1 MKKSITL
8 GLAVSIAVSMGMLA
22 PVAANATTASPTVGP
37 CSVSNVLKSQYI
49 KTLHAE
55 VARADNGQV
64 LFTRAAETPA
74 RTASVLKLL
83 TAAVA
88 LDVLGPDYRVT
99 TKVYQDPLNPG
110 KIYLVG
116 AGDVTLSRMPG
127 NITSYYSKGPKLDT
141 LTKAVSTWAK
151 TNGISI
157 SEVVADSSLYGE
169 KGDWHSTWDKRG
181 LSEGYQ
187 APVSA
192 LQIDAGRLTSSRNP
206 NVWLAKRTDKPVEQ
220 AGQLFRASLN
230 KYSVATDA
238 VISFGKA
245 PEGAIEVAS
254 IQSQPMSAWISNML
268 RVSDNA
274 LAEAMGRLVSLKLG
288 FNGSMATLTDAY
300 KKVLKVH
307 GLDVSKLKIVD
318 ASGLSRDSAVPAS
331 FINDLLFKV
340 HAGEGDFEVIRAG
353 LPVSGNKGSL
363 ASRFSIGNQK
373 VAKGQVAAKTGWI
386 RTGYTLA
393 GFLTA
398 KDGTELVFT
407 VYNLNSSVNL
417 KNRAALDELV
427 FGFYRCGSQLVN
439 N

>member
-1 MKKSITL
+1 MKKTAVF
-8 GLAVSIAVSMGMLA
+8 GLAVSLTLSVGLLG
-22 PVAANATTASPTVGP
+22 PVAANATTSSPTVGP
-37 CSVSNVLKSQYI
+37 CTVSNVLKSQHI

-55 VARADNGQV
+55 VARADTGQV

-88 LDVLGPDYRVT
+88 LDVLGPDYKVT
-99 TKVYQDPLNPG
+99 TKVVQDPLNPG

-127 NITSYYSKGPKLDT
+127 NITSYYAKGPKLDT
-141 LTKAVSTWAK
+141 LTKAVSNWAK
-151 TNGISI
+151 TNGITI

-192 LQIDAGRLTSSRNP
+192 LQIDAGRLTSTRNP

-220 AGQLFRASLN
+220 AGALFKASLN
-230 KYSVATDA
+230 KFGVAQDA
-238 VISFGKA
+238 IVSFSKA
-245 PEGAIEVAS
+245 PAGAIEIAS
-254 IQSQPMSAWISNML
+254 IQSQPVSAWISNML

-274 LAEAMGRLVSLKLG
+274 LAEALGRLVSLKLG
-288 FNGSMATLTDAY
+288 YNGSMSTLTDAY
-300 KKVLKVH
+300 KKTLKIH
-307 GLDVSKLKIVD
+307 GFDVSKLKIVD
-318 ASGLSRDSAVPAS
+318 ASGLSRDSAVPAA
-331 FINDLLFKV
+331 FVNDLLFKV
-340 HAGEGDFEVIRAG
+340 YSGHGDYEIIQSG
-353 LPVSGNKGSL
+353 LPVSGSKGSL
-363 ASRFSIGNQK
+363 ASRFSVGNQK
-373 VAKGQVAAKTGWI
+373 EAKGLVAAKTGWI

-427 FGFYRCGSQLVN
+427 FGFYRCGSQLTN

>member
-1 MKKSITL
+1 MKKTAVI
-8 GLAVSIAVSMGMLA
+8 GLAVSLTLSLGLLG
-22 PVAANATTASPTVGP
+22 PVAANATTSSPTVGP
-37 CSVSNVLKSQYI
+37 CTVSNVLKSQHI

-55 VARADNGQV
+55 VARADTGQV

-88 LDVLGPDYRVT
+88 LDVLGPDYKVT
-99 TKVYQDPLNPG
+99 TKVVQDPLNPG

-127 NITSYYSKGPKLDT
+127 NITSYYAKGPKLDT
-141 LTKAVSTWAK
+141 LTKAVSNWAK
-151 TNGISI
+151 TNGITI

-192 LQIDAGRLTSSRNP
+192 LQIDAGRLTSTRNP
-206 NVWLAKRTDKPVEQ
+206 NIWLAKRTDKPVEQ
-220 AGQLFRASLN
+220 AGALFKASLN
-230 KYSVATDA
+230 KFGVAQDA
-238 VISFGKA
+238 IVSFSKA
-245 PEGAIEVAS
+245 PAGAIEIAS
-254 IQSQPMSAWISNML
+254 IQSQPVSAWISNML

-274 LAEAMGRLVSLKLG
+274 LAEALGRLVSLKLG
-288 FNGSMATLTDAY
+288 YNGSMSTLTDAY
-300 KKVLKVH
+300 KKTLKIH
-307 GLDVSKLKIVD
+307 GFDVSKLKIVD
-318 ASGLSRDSAVPAS
+318 ASGLSRDSAVPAA
-331 FINDLLFKV
+331 FVNDLLFKV
-340 HAGEGDFEVIRAG
+340 YSGHGDYEIIRAG
-353 LPVSGNKGSL
+353 LPVSGSKGSL
-363 ASRFSIGNQK
+363 ASRFSVGNQK
-373 VAKGQVAAKTGWI
+373 EAKGLVAAKTGWI

-427 FGFYRCGSQLVN
+427 FGFYRCGSQLTN

>member
-1 MKKSITL
+1 MKKTAVF
-8 GLAVSIAVSMGMLA
+8 GLAVSLTLSYGLLS
-22 PVAANATTASPTVGP
+22 PVAANATTSSPTVGP
-37 CSVSNVLKSQYI
+37 CTVSNVLKSQHI

-55 VARADNGQV
+55 VARADTGQV

-88 LDVLGPDYRVT
+88 LDVLGPDYKVT
-99 TKVYQDPLNPG
+99 TKVVQDPLNPG

-127 NITSYYSKGPKLDT
+127 NITSYYAKGPKLDT
-141 LTKAVSTWAK
+141 LTKAVSNWAK
-151 TNGISI
+151 TNGITI

-192 LQIDAGRLTSSRNP
+192 LQIDAGRLTSTRNP

-220 AGQLFRASLN
+220 AGALFKASLN
-230 KYSVATDA
+230 KFGVAQEA
-238 VISFGKA
+238 IVSFSKA
-245 PEGAIEVAS
+245 PAGAIEIAS
-254 IQSQPMSAWISNML
+254 IQSQPVSAWISNML

-274 LAEAMGRLVSLKLG
+274 LAEALGRLVSLKLG
-288 FNGSMATLTDAY
+288 YNGSMSTLTDAY
-300 KKVLKVH
+300 KKTLKIH
-307 GLDVSKLKIVD
+307 GFDVSKLKIVD
-318 ASGLSRDSAVPAS
+318 ASGLSRDSAVPAA
-331 FINDLLFKV
+331 FVNDLLFKV
-340 HAGEGDFEVIRAG
+340 YSGHGDYEIIQSG
-353 LPVSGNKGSL
+353 LPVSGSKGSL
-363 ASRFSIGNQK
+363 ASRFSVGNQK
-373 VAKGQVAAKTGWI
+373 EAKGLVAAKTGWI

-427 FGFYRCGSQLVN
+427 FGFYRCGSQLTN

>member
-1 MKKSITL
+1 MKKRMTL
-8 GLAVSIAVSMGMLA
+8 GLAVSIAISMGMLS
-22 PVAANATTASPTVGP
+22 PVTAYATTSSPTVAP
-37 CSVSNVLKSQYI
+37 CSVSNVLKSQHI

-88 LDVLGPDYRVT
+88 LDVLGPDYKVT
-99 TKVYQDPLNPG
+99 TRVVQDPANPG

-169 KGDWHSTWDKRG
+169 KGDWHPTWDKRG

-206 NVWLAKRTDKPVEQ
+206 NVWLAKRT
-220 AGQLFRASLN
+220 
-230 KYSVATDA
+230 
-238 VISFGKA
+238 
-245 PEGAIEVAS
+245 
-254 IQSQPMSAWISNML
+254 
-268 RVSDNA
+268 
-274 LAEAMGRLVSLKLG
+274 
-288 FNGSMATLTDAY
+288 
-300 KKVLKVH
+300 
-307 GLDVSKLKIVD
+307 
-318 ASGLSRDSAVPAS
+318 
-331 FINDLLFKV
+331 
-340 HAGEGDFEVIRAG
+340 
-353 LPVSGNKGSL
+353 
-363 ASRFSIGNQK
+363 
-373 VAKGQVAAKTGWI
+373 
-386 RTGYTLA
+386 
-393 GFLTA
+393 
-398 KDGTELVFT
+398 
-407 VYNLNSSVNL
+407 
-417 KNRAALDELV
+417 
-427 FGFYRCGSQLVN
+427 
-439 N
+439 

>member
-1 MKKSITL
+1 MKKKI
-8 GLAVSIAVSMGMLA
+8 M
-22 PVAANATTASPTVGP
+22 AALVLSAALTASPLLVAPASSSTQSPTVAP

-55 VARADNGQV
+55 VARADTGQV

-99 TKVYQDPLNPG
+99 TRVLQDPIDPG

-127 NITSYYSKGPKLDT
+127 NITSYYSKGPKLDS
-141 LTKAVSTWAK
+141 LSKSIANWAK
-151 TNGISI
+151 TNGITI
-157 SEVVADSSLYGE
+157 SEVVADSSLYGA

-192 LQIDAGRLTSSRNP
+192 LQIDAGRLTSSRNK
-206 NVWLAKRTDKPVEQ
+206 NVFIAKRTDKPIEQ
-220 AGQLFRASLN
+220 AGALFKESLM
-230 KYSVATDA
+230 KFGVAQSAT
-238 VISFGKA
+238 ISFAKA
-245 PEGAIEVAS
+245 PAGAIEIAS
-254 IQSQPMSAWISNML
+254 IQSQPISAWVTNML

-274 LAEAMGRLVSLKLG
+274 LAEALGRLVSLKLG
-288 FNGSMATLTDAY
+288 FDGSMGSLTNAY
-300 KKVLKVH
+300 KKALGNK
-307 GLDVSKLKIVD
+307 GLDVSKLKIID
-318 ASGLSRDSAVPAS
+318 GSGLSRDSAVPAG
-331 FINDLLFKV
+331 FVNDLLFKV
-340 HAGEGDFEVIRAG
+340 QQGEGDYEIIQAG
-353 LPVSGNKGSL
+353 LPVSGKAGSL
-363 ASRFSIGNQK
+363 RSRFSLGNQK
-373 VAKGQVAAKTGWI
+373 PATGQVFAKTGWI
-386 RTGYTLA
+386 RSGYTLA
-393 GFLTA
+393 GFLKA

-427 FGFYRCGSQLVN
+427 YGFYRCGSSLTN

>member
-1 MKKSITL
+1 MKKTMA
-8 GLAVSIAVSMGMLA
+8 GLAMSTALVFSTLLVA
-22 PVAANATTASPTVGP
+22 PANASTTSPTVAP
-37 CSVSNVLKSQYI
+37 CSVSNVLKSTHI

-64 LFTRAAETPA
+64 LFSRAAETPA

-88 LDVLGPDYRVT
+88 LDVLGPDYRIT
-99 TKVYQDPLNPG
+99 TRVVQDPLTPG

-127 NITSYYSKGPKLDT
+127 NITSYYSRGPKLDT
-141 LTKAVSTWAK
+141 LSKSISKWAA

-157 SEVVADSSLYGE
+157 SEIVADSTLYGE
-169 KGDWHSTWDKRG
+169 KGDWHATWDKRG

-192 LQIDAGRLTSSRNP
+192 LQIDAGRLTSSRNN
-206 NVWLAKRTDKPVEQ
+206 NVFIARRTDKPVEQ
-220 AGQLFRASLN
+220 AATLFKSSLM
-230 KYSVATDA
+230 KFGVGSEAK
-238 VISFGKA
+238 ISFGKA
-245 PEGAIEVAS
+245 PAGAVEIAS
-254 IQSQPMSAWISNML
+254 VQSQPISAWISNML

-274 LAEAMGRLVSLKLG
+274 LSEALGRLVSLKLG
-288 FNGSMATLTDAY
+288 FDGSMASLTEAY
-300 KKVLKVH
+300 KKALQGK
-307 GLDVSKLKIVD
+307 GLDVSKLKIID

-331 FINDLLFKV
+331 FVNDLLFRV
-340 HAGEGDFEVIRAG
+340 QAGEGDYEFIQAG
-353 LPVSGNKGSL
+353 LPVSGKAGSL
-363 ASRFSIGNQK
+363 RSRFSLGNQK
-373 VAKGQVAAKTGWI
+373 PAAGKVFAKTGWI

-393 GFLTA
+393 GFLEA

-417 KNRAALDELV
+417 KNRAAMDELV
-427 FGFYRCGSQLVN
+427 FGFYRCGANLAN